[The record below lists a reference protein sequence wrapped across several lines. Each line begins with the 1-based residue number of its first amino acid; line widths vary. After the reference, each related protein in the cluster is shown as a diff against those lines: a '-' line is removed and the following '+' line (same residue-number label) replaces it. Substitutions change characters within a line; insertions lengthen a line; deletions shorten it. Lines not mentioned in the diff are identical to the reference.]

1 MGDLVL
7 RVVGLYKVWCA
18 AGVEDD
24 PARCL
29 PVPRSLLP
37 PPLSC
42 MRAEII
48 AIGDE
53 LTSGQRLDTNSSWL
67 SERLNELGIPVAF
80 HTTVGDELETNVA
93 AFRTAIDRAD
103 VVVST
108 GGLGPTADDLTREA
122 IAIAAGVELIHDN
135 AALEQIRSLFA
146 RRSRPMPEQ
155 NVRQAQF
162 PRGSRPVVNQH
173 GTAPGIDMTISRPC
187 CPPCRLFALPGVPA
201 EMFAMWRDTV
211 APAIA
216 AAMPAR
222 RVTRHRRLKYFG
234 AGESDI
240 EAMLPD
246 MIRRKREPLVGITV
260 SGATITLRITASGP
274 NESACL
280 RAMEPTVAQIR
291 DILGVLVFGE
301 EDEELEHAVVRLL
314 SERNGSVAVA
324 EWATDGLISQW
335 LAEAA
340 AGRDCF
346 RGGVVIRNAPML
358 HALLNLDVAADASA
372 DAATASAI
380 ARAVREKTGADFGLG
395 VAAFPNAGLQV
406 PTAAAG
412 PYGVEMTGTLHVAL
426 ATSDNVR
433 VKGFPL
439 ASHPA
444 ITKTRSA
451 KQALNMLRLA
461 LINRDA

>member
-1 MGDLVL
+1 
-7 RVVGLYKVWCA
+7 
-18 AGVEDD
+18 
-24 PARCL
+24 
-29 PVPRSLLP
+29 
-37 PPLSC
+37 
-42 MRAEII
+42 
-48 AIGDE
+48 
-53 LTSGQRLDTNSSWL
+53 
-67 SERLNELGIPVAF
+67 LGIPVAF
-80 HTTVGDELETNVA
+80 HTTVGDDIETNVA

-103 VVVST
+103 IVVAT

-122 IAIAAGVELIHDN
+122 IAICVGVELQQN
-135 AALEQIRSLFA
+135 EAALTHIRNLFS
-146 RRSRPMPEQ
+146 RRGRPMPEQ

-162 PRGSRPVVNQH
+162 PRGSRPVPNPH
-173 GTAPGIDMTISRPC
+173 GTAPGIDMQIPRSC

-201 EMFAMWRDTV
+201 EMFAMWEATV
-211 APAIA
+211 APAVA
-216 AAMPAR
+216 AAAPSR
-222 RVTRHRRLKYFG
+222 RVIRHRRIKCFG

-274 NESACL
+274 NDAACR

-301 EDEELEHAVVRLL
+301 EDDELEHAVVRLL
-314 SERNGSVAVA
+314 NDRRQTVAVA
-324 EWATDGLISQW
+324 EWATGGLVSQW

-340 AGRDCF
+340 AGTDAI
-346 RGGVVIRNAPML
+346 RGGVVVRDVAML
-358 HALLNLDVAADASA
+358 HSVLGVTLGADVAAEAE
-372 DAATASAI
+372 TASTM
-380 ARAVREKTGADFGLG
+380 ARSVRETTGADFGLG
-395 VAAFPNAGLQV
+395 IAAIPAQGPME
-406 PTAAAG
+406 PTAAASPQG
-412 PYGVEMTGTLHVAL
+412 IELTGSLHVAL

-451 KQALNMLRLA
+451 KQALNMLRLE
-461 LINRDA
+461 LLNDENTRP